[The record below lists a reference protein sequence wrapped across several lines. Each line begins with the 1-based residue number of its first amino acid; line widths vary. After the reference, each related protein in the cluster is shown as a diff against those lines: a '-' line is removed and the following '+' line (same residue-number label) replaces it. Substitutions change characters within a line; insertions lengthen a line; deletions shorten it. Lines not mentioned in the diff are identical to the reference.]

1 MRRTK
6 AFWQAREEHARV
18 RRVRTGRRRAVSCLR
33 QLASASMRSNGEPPR
48 GAMSAGFWSG
58 SGAGRALGSA
68 GLGWAELKWAG
79 CLGWIS
85 GLGLF

>member
-1 MRRTK
+1 MVCTLPSRL
-6 AFWQAREEHARV
+6 ARVRHARV
-18 RRVRTGRRRAVSCLR
+18 RRVPAARSDGVSVLRR

-48 GAMSAGFWSG
+48 GGSGLMSAGFWSG
-58 SGAGRALGSA
+58 SGA